1 MASKSDIIDLVVRKV
16 EKEKLELS
24 KAAVGRIVDYVIDS
38 LKEAVKKDKVV
49 QLVGFGS
56 FTVRQR
62 KERKGRN
69 PKTGEIITIK
79 ARKTVAF
86 RPSKEL
92 KDLVR

>member
-1 MASKSDIIDLVVRKV
+1 MASKSDVTELVIKKV

-24 KAAVGRIVDYVIDS
+24 KAAVGRIVDYVFDS
-38 LKEAVKKDKVV
+38 IREALKKDKVV

-69 PKTGEIITIK
+69 PKTGATITIK
-79 ARKTVAF
+79 ARKTVGFKA
-86 RPSKEL
+86 SKDL
-92 KDLVR
+92 KDLVN